1 MSMLTKLFLIDDHE
15 LFRKALRQLVLTFP
29 NMEVVGEATSG
40 PEALSKLRGL
50 QASVVL
56 LDLSLKDDDG
66 FNVAQRL
73 AKLYPDLP
81 VLILTMHNE
90 PQVVGR
96 AIKVGV
102 AGYVTKDCAPA
113 VLHSAIVKVA
123 SGGHFLDPALV
134 DSLVFTENNTRQ
146 PFEVLSNREFQ
157 VLEMLVGGS
166 QISQIAETL
175 SLSVKTVSTHKMR
188 LMKKLNM
195 HSMVELLH
203 FAMHHGLQSAG
214 EQLKGAL

>member
-29 NMEVVGEATSG
+29 NMEVVGEANSG
-40 PEALSKLRGL
+40 PDALAKLRTL
-50 QASVVL
+50 QADVVL
-56 LDLSLKDDDG
+56 LDLSLKEDDG
-66 FNVAQRL
+66 FNVAQRI
-73 AKLYPDLP
+73 AKQHANLP

-90 PQVVGR
+90 PQVVAR

-113 VLHSAIVKVA
+113 VLHGAILKVA

-134 DSLVFTENNTRQ
+134 DSVVFTKLAPHR
-146 PFEVLSNREFQ
+146 PFEQLSNREFQ
-157 VLEMLVGGS
+157 VLELLVEGN
-166 QISQIAETL
+166 QITQIAESL
-175 SLSVKTVSTHKMR
+175 SLSIKTVSTHKTR
-188 LMKKLNM
+188 LMKKLNL

-203 FAMHHGLQSAG
+203 FAMRHGLQPNLES
-214 EQLKGAL
+214 LKGVL